1 MLLSFYLNYLKK
13 RFIHLINFSLFEL
26 NFVFISIKHVNAVDL
41 RDLKFLNYL
50 IGIVTRYAP
59 AHITW
64 VTQFFLSILFFI
76 IKIFKICWF
85 ECFLF
90 FVMGNKNV
98 AYGLRFSGCLSIAV
112 VSENTGNVFRSS
124 DTHNIGSSRLVCLR
138 LATYV
143 SREKVWYGKGGL
155 SIPASTR
162 RRFTRYNN
170 VVDVQTT
177 QLQRKNDVVCFT
189 GWQRYVMVKRI
200 SQYVQNVV
208 WTLNVHDLPTAVIK
222 DVTFFSGT
230 LYILVL
236 LWHPFCSYPASTQR
250 CNKVGRDVQ
259 ITFHQCQND
268 VVRLVG
274 SARINWDPL

>member
-112 VSENTGNVFRSS
+112 VSENIGNVFRSS

-138 LATYV
+138 FERKSV
-143 SREKVWYGKGGL
+143 IWE
-155 SIPASTR
+155 R
-162 RRFTRYNN
+162 RVKYSSKH
-170 VVDVQTT
+170 TT
-177 QLQRKNDVVCFT
+177 SFH
-189 GWQRYVMVKRI
+189 
-200 SQYVQNVV
+200 
-208 WTLNVHDLPTAVIK
+208 TL
-222 DVTFFSGT
+222 
-230 LYILVL
+230 
-236 LWHPFCSYPASTQR
+236 
-250 CNKVGRDVQ
+250 
-259 ITFHQCQND
+259 
-268 VVRLVG
+268 
-274 SARINWDPL
+274 